1 MYGTKNLKSAVPVE
15 LPARETLCAFSVLLA
30 RVKRHYVPGSRSLI
44 TACVKIERGWTDSRR

>member
-30 RVKRHYVPGSRSLI
+30 RVKRHYVVVP
-44 TACVKIERGWTDSRR
+44 